1 MPGPTSASSS
11 SNTLGDIR
19 KYILKRKQSCR
30 NSLTRQWYSRVAVAS
45 ELYHVPILTV
55 PAAFVVQF
63 FNDFDYQMAWSNDY
77 SCQVEGV
84 AKSSMS
90 TSVDARLRP

>member
-19 KYILKRKQSCR
+19 KYILKR
-30 NSLTRQWYSRVAVAS
+30 NSPVVIHWQGNGIPRVAVAS